1 VNLLMKT
8 QKGILAVNYRLI
20 LIVLFL
26 IILAI
31 TSFSNNKAVLAGLD
45 TNIQKAYR
53 ILAELTL
60 EQKVGQ
66 LFIAGGNWRN
76 PRILNLLGRYH
87 FGNAYLG
94 SGDVGDMNPQQVA
107 AFTQHL
113 QTEMKKLN
121 KIPLLIFIDQEG
133 GMVNRLKNGFTIFPS
148 QEEMAGQTPE
158 LMEQAART
166 TARQL
171 KEVGIHVNFAP
182 VIDVSSNRNSHI
194 AKYHRSF
201 ASTPEQVAQ
210 CAKIY
215 VRAFQTEQVLA
226 CVKHFPND
234 GDLYQDPHQELPVNQ
249 KSKAELL
256 NTSLIPYRELID
268 DGLLQMLMISHVFVP
283 ALEPEPKVPVSLSK
297 NAIEGFLRNEMG
309 FNGLVVTDVM
319 NMRAL
324 GNGEFPNRKQIGINA
339 VKAVAAGANMLL
351 FVGSEQNNIVA
362 YEELLTAF
370 KENRLS
376 QDWLNDTVFKI
387 IKLKLEYVNEW

>member
-1 VNLLMKT
+1 MKT
-8 QKGILAVNYRLI
+8 QNGILAVNYRLT

-26 IILAI
+26 MILAI

-45 TNIQKAYR
+45 SNIQKAYR

-60 EQKVGQ
+60 KQKVGQ
-66 LFIAGGNWRN
+66 LFIVGGNWRN

-94 SGDVGDMNPQQVA
+94 SDDVGEMNPQQVA

-158 LMEQAART
+158 RMEQAART

-215 VRAFQTEQVLA
+215 VRAFQAEQVLA

-249 KSKAELL
+249 KTKAELL

-268 DGLLQMLMISHVFVP
+268 DGLLQMLMISHVSVP

-324 GNGEFPNRKQIGINA
+324 GNGEFPNGKQIGINA

-362 YEELLTAF
+362 YEELLAAF

>member
-1 VNLLMKT
+1 MKT
-8 QKGILAVNYRLI
+8 QNGILAVNYRLT

-26 IILAI
+26 MILAI

-45 TNIQKAYR
+45 SNIQKAYR

-66 LFIAGGNWRN
+66 LFIVGGNWKN
-76 PRILNLLGRYH
+76 PRIFNLLVRYH

-94 SGDVGDMNPQQVA
+94 SDDVGEMNPQQVA

-158 LMEQAART
+158 RMEQAART

-182 VIDVSSNRNSHI
+182 VIDVNSNRNSHI

-215 VRAFQTEQVLA
+215 VRAFQAEQVLA

-249 KSKAELL
+249 KTKAELL

-268 DGLLQMLMISHVFVP
+268 DGLLQMLMISHVSVP

-324 GNGEFPNRKQIGINA
+324 GNGEFPNGKQTGINA

-362 YEELLTAF
+362 YEELLAAF